1 MKRKEFRNPPSDQE
15 QLHLILEYMG
25 RIANERNVDQLLVLL
40 ADMGRDLAVADRAT
54 VWLIDTETNEL
65 WSKVAHGI
73 GTIRISMNEG
83 IAGHV
88 ARNGE
93 PEIIND
99 PYNDDRFDK
108 EVDKKTGYSTR
119 NIIALPFRDSEGEI
133 IGVFQAV
140 NKMTEVDVFTR
151 NDLEHLQVAAIYTGK
166 QLEAAILQQEIENT
180 QKEIIFTLA
189 ETGELRSKETG
200 NHVKRVAEYSRLLG
214 ELSGMS
220 DQEAEL
226 LKLASPLH
234 DIGKIAIPD
243 AILLKPGKLDEEQW
257 TVMKSH
263 AVLGYDMLKHS
274 KRRILM
280 AASTVAH
287 EHHEKWNGTGYPTGL
302 AGEDIHIYGRITAM
316 ADVFDALASDRCYKV
331 AWEMDRIVDLFKE
344 ERGEHF
350 DPTLVDCFLKEFE
363 GFLEIKEIYRDKYL
377 SPENP

>member
-166 QLEAAILQQEIENT
+166 QLEAALLQQEIENT

-220 DQEAEL
+220 DQESEL

-316 ADVFDALASDRCYKV
+316 ADVFDALASDRCYKE

-363 GFLEIKEIYRDKYL
+363 GFLEIKEIYRDQYL

>member
-1 MKRKEFRNPPSDQE
+1 MKRKEFRDPPSDQE

-108 EVDKKTGYSTR
+108 EVDKKTGYRTR

-140 NKMTEVDVFTR
+140 NKMTEDDIFTR

-166 QLEAAILQQEIENT
+166 QLEAALLQQEIENT

-287 EHHEKWNGTGYPTGL
+287 EHHEKWNGTGYPNGL
-302 AGEDIHIYGRITAM
+302 VGEEIHIYGRITAM
-316 ADVFDALASDRCYKV
+316 ADVFDALASDRCYKK
-331 AWEMDRIVDLFKE
+331 AWEMDKIVDLFKE

-363 GFLEIKEIYRDKYL
+363 GFLEIKEIYRDQYL
-377 SPENP
+377 SPEKS